1 MNSNK
6 TDSCSDTVMSG
17 VDPRQV
23 NCLKD
28 ERINIGNPRKPTMK
42 LGGAKVVADD
52 LRSRLDLFMPQL
64 AKSNQELKAEQ
75 NMEAEDCP
83 DDGEHIALELA
94 CGVLEEC
101 PQPPNG
107 SSSSNITIPRQ
118 GLPDG
123 NDELQRTL
131 AMLMPQGLST
141 ASSSASSDSTSSDE
155 DEDEYDDDSDDD
167 EDDSGDE
174 AQHPTGSDSKS

>member
-1 MNSNK
+1 ME
-6 TDSCSDTVMSG
+6 
-17 VDPRQV
+17 
-23 NCLKD
+23 
-28 ERINIGNPRKPTMK
+28 ERINIGNPRKPIMK
-42 LGGAKVVADD
+42 LDGAKSVADD
-52 LRSRLDLFMPQL
+52 LRSRLDLFMPAL

-107 SSSSNITIPRQ
+107 SSSSNVTIPRP
-118 GLPDG
+118 GLPHD
-123 NDELQRTL
+123 NDELERTL
-131 AMLMPQGLST
+131 ALLMPQGLST

-155 DEDEYDDDSDDD
+155 DDDDDDSEDD
-167 EDDSGDE
+167 EDDSDDE
-174 AQHPTGSDSKS
+174 EQHSTGSDSKS